1 MSNQDALLKDCL
13 SKVKDDKLDDYTK
26 KLGSDLRNTATK
38 DKAYTTYTSNLKN
51 LYGTLDGNIT
61 NLKNC
66 IKPATPD
73 YGLIVGLS
81 ILGLVVF
88 AIFAYYAKKVK
99 DDMDYF
105 KKEGSTYRTSVYKAG
120 ATTFI

>member
-26 KLGSDLRNTATK
+26 KLGSDLRNTDTK

-66 IKPATPD
+66 IKPVTPD
-73 YGLIVGLS
+73 YVLIVSLI
-81 ILGLVVF
+81 ILGLVVLVGLSIYIKR
-88 AIFAYYAKKVK
+88 AITM
-99 DDMDYF
+99 DDF
-105 KKEGSTYRTSVYKAG
+105 NIEGPL
-120 ATTFI
+120 I